1 MSETCAAIIASVM
14 DAFKNKF
21 WTASL
26 HQELKLEQS
35 QESAYNSQTNT
46 ESLSQPQIILKQ
58 SDFYITV
65 QNVIAGIWL

>member
-1 MSETCAAIIASVM
+1 M

-46 ESLSQPQIILKQ
+46 ESLSQPQIILK
-58 SDFYITV
+58 
-65 QNVIAGIWL
+65 